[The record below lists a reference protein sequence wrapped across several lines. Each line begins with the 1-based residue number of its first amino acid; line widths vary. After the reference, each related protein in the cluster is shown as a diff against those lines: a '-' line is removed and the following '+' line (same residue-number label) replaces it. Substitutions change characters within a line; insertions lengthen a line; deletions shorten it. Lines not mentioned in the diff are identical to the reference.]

1 MKINLRTLF
10 RLFVGVL
17 GVVSVWTSIS
27 LHPVP
32 VVAQATSVVQATP
45 LSQSTP
51 RTAPFQVPPL
61 PYAYDALTPS
71 IDVETMHLHHDK
83 HHQAYVDKLNGAI
96 ARHPELASRTA
107 EELLL
112 DLPRIP
118 EDIRTIVYNN
128 AGAHLNHSMFWENMA
143 PGQSGVPSGELAAAI
158 NQTFG
163 SFDNFKQQFNE
174 AGVKVFGSGWAWLVM
189 AKNGNLRIM
198 STPNQDTPIMTG
210 LIPLLGSD
218 VWEHAYYLTYQ
229 NRRADYLKAW
239 WRVVN
244 WDRVDQRFRLAK
256 QALSQSHS

>member
-1 MKINLRTLF
+1 MKLNLRTLF
-10 RLFVGVL
+10 RLVVGVL
-17 GVVSVWTSIS
+17 GMVSVWTTIA

-32 VVAQATSVVQATP
+32 VVAQSTAPAP
-45 LSQSTP
+45 STP

-61 PYAYDALTPS
+61 PYAYDALAPA

-83 HHQAYVDKLNGAI
+83 HHQAYVNTLNAAI
-96 ARHPELASRTA
+96 SRHPELASRTA
-107 EELLL
+107 EELLS

-118 EDIRTIVYNN
+118 EDIRTIVHNN

-163 SFDNFKQQFNE
+163 SFDNFKQQFSE

-189 AKNGNLRIM
+189 AKNGNLQIV
-198 STPNQDTPIMTG
+198 STPNQDTPITTG

-229 NRRADYLKAW
+229 NRRADYLRSW
-239 WRVVN
+239 WSVVN
-244 WDRVDQRFRLAK
+244 WNRVQERFTLEK
-256 QALSQSHS
+256 QALSHSHS